1 MTVAINLDR
10 YSLENLEGFL
20 AVAEDNGWSGNPYVT
35 LELGRVD
42 DRFFEGCADGIMD
55 ESELLRFL
63 LDYRKDHGLP
73 SNVRFAFMR
82 AIAPLAH
89 MLGVTDDMEFGR
101 TRLNYCW
108 ASSPVNRVYYV
119 DRNLDVFR
127 CTYCVGRPSE
137 AIGNLS
143 KGFIDCLPQTYVFR
157 DEECWN
163 CPIGGFC
170 AGGCSNSRKV
180 SKERSCLE
188 EKENFDRFTEI
199 ILIPVIAEKLN
210 LDCKS

>member
-1 MTVAINLDR
+1 
-10 YSLENLEGFL
+10 
-20 AVAEDNGWSGNPYVT
+20 
-35 LELGRVD
+35 
-42 DRFFEGCADGIMD
+42 MD

-63 LDYRKDHGLP
+63 LDYCKKYGLP
-73 SNVRFAFMR
+73 SNVRFAFMG

-89 MLGVTDDMEFGR
+89 MLGVTDDVESGR

-108 ASSPVNRVYYV
+108 VSSPVNRVYYV

-137 AIGNLS
+137 AIGKLS
-143 KGFIDCLPQTYVFR
+143 EGFIDRLLHAYVFR

-163 CPIGGFC
+163 CSIGGFC
-170 AGGCSNSRKV
+170 GGGCSNSRKV
-180 SKERSCLE
+180 SKERSGLE
-188 EKENFDRFTEI
+188 EKENFDRFAEI